1 MDYLFKVL
9 IIGDSNV
16 GKSSLL
22 LRFADNSFYGEYI
35 STIGVDYRIKT
46 LKVQD
51 QNDQGVQ
58 VKLQCWDTAGQDKF
72 DNIVQSY
79 YRGSHGIMLVFDV
92 TCRDSFTNVQKWL
105 TKAESLAGS
114 DVVKLLIA
122 SKVDME
128 NRVVTTAEAEEFAKK
143 IGLKYIETSA
153 KESQNVNES
162 FEQLAKDMLLKNGG
176 NTQQRIAPQVNVIKP
191 MEAKKGG
198 CC

>member
-22 LRFADNSFYGEYI
+22 VRFADDSFYTEYI

-46 LKVQD
+46 LKVQHED
-51 QNDQGVQ
+51 AQVS
-58 VKLQCWDTAGQDKF
+58 VKLQCWDTAGQEKF

-92 TCRDSFTNVQKWL
+92 TNKESFDNLQKWL
-105 TKAESLAGS
+105 SKADTCAGP
-114 DVVKLLIA
+114 DVVKLLIGA
-122 SKVDME
+122 KSDLPDRQITKE
-128 NRVVTTAEAEEFAKK
+128 EAEDYATKV
-143 IGLKYIETSA
+143 GLKYVETSA
-153 KESQNVNES
+153 KDS
-162 FEQLAKDMLLKNGG
+162 
-176 NTQQRIAPQVNVIKP
+176 VNVTEAFEELAAEMLQKTGSAQTRPPQPTVVKP
-191 MEAKKGG
+191 TEDKPKKK

>member
-22 LRFADNSFYGEYI
+22 VRFADNSFYTEYI

-46 LKVQD
+46 LKVPHE
-51 QNDQGVQ
+51 GSTVS
-58 VKLQCWDTAGQDKF
+58 VKLQCWDTAGQEKF

-92 TCRDSFTNVQKWL
+92 TNRESFDSLQKWL
-105 TKAESLAGS
+105 TKAETCAGNE
-114 DVVKLLIA
+114 VVKLLIGAKTDLEGRQVSADEAKNYA
-122 SKVDME
+122 SSV
-128 NRVVTTAEAEEFAKK
+128 
-143 IGLKYIETSA
+143 GLKYVETSA
-153 KESQNVNES
+153 KESLNVTES
-162 FEQLAKDMLLKNGG
+162 FEQLAKDMLSKTGPG
-176 NTQQRIAPQVNVIKP
+176 QQRINAGPNIIKP
-191 MEAKKGG
+191 VEKKSKG

>member
-1 MDYLFKVL
+1 LFKVL

-51 QNDQGVQ
+51 QNEQAVQ

-92 TCRDSFTNVQKWL
+92 TNRDSFTNVQKWL

-122 SKVDME
+122 SKIDME
-128 NRVVTTAEAEEFAKK
+128 NRAVTTAEAEEFAKK

-162 FEQLAKDMLLKNGG
+162 FEQLAKDMLQKNGG
-176 NTQQRIAPQVNVIKP
+176 NTQQRLAPQVNVIKP
-191 MEAKKGG
+191 IEPKKGG